1 MGRIE
6 SADLKTD
13 YERALVGMALIEGI
27 QTFFVV
33 GKGKQ
38 RRLSFLLALFR
49 IAPRRQGKLRRAER
63 RALDRCGPLRTSS
76 HYGRKGGNRNLS
88 FTHQLG
94 ALPSACSSTLKK
106 VLDTAGIVRE
116 AMLRNLTEKQGL
128 RRDET
133 SGP

>member
-27 QTFFVV
+27 QTSLW
-33 GKGKQ
+33 GKESNGAF
-38 RRLSFLLALFR
+38 SFLVALFR
-49 IAPRRQGKLRRAER
+49 SAPRRQGKLRRAQR

-76 HYGRKGGNRNLS
+76 LYGRKAGNRNLS

-116 AMLRNLTEKQGL
+116 AI
-128 RRDET
+128 
-133 SGP
+133 